1 MNFFYGHSPS
11 ADLGRVGV
19 RYNRK
24 DAHEVLVNSLVK
36 LAYEKVWLG

>member
-19 RYNRK
+19 SYNRK